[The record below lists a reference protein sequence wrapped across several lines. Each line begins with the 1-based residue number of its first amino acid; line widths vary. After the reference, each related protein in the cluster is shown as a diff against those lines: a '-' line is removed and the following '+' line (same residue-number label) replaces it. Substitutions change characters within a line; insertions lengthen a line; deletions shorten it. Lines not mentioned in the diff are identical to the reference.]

1 MTEGDLDSSRPWA
14 LLRENAREAETYIVT
29 IGTKREGDEL
39 IKGRLC
45 PLEVLSLSNVGF
57 LM

>member
-1 MTEGDLDSSRPWA
+1 M
-14 LLRENAREAETYIVT
+14 T